1 MILSPQIS
9 ARFVRFSLL
18 RSEALCS
25 SRFLHLLSLAGPQS
39 LVQPIFILL
48 CALASELWGSSGAAH
63 HVLPTILPSDH
74 LPSGQLRAP
83 RPPRPMK
90 RLPEEKEPLEGRAWG
105 HGGGRLFSRGWVIA
119 RAPTPKARK
128 QKGLRAAQGGGGG
141 RGISAGSLVTPHH
154 RCG

>member
-105 HGGGRLFSRGWVIA
+105 HGGGEAVFQEVGDSTC
-119 RAPTPKARK
+119 PHPKG
-128 QKGLRAAQGGGGG
+128 QETEG
-141 RGISAGSLVTPHH
+141 T
-154 RCG
+154 